1 MNVKRREIDAYCGDT
16 SQLFG
21 VQECILQGGRS
32 SGAHAYIVNN
42 GCGMEFMALTDK
54 CFAIPHLSFK
64 GINIGF
70 ITKAG
75 ISAPQFFQEEGT
87 RGFLRNFEG
96 GFLTTCGLSYVGT
109 PSECDGQKNG
119 LHGVISNTPI
129 ENASGNIEWKED
141 TAYIT
146 LSGHAHEGYLFG
158 PDLTISKTIEL
169 STDRNRLMIHDTVVN
184 SGFKESPLML
194 LYHFNYGYPMLD
206 ENVQI
211 YTNYDSV
218 TPRDDRSERCMND
231 ISRYGKPD
239 PDTEEVVVFRTMKDK
254 SVTDGRTMVY
264 NPKLGIAVQ
273 MHLNAEQLPILNQW
287 KSLCAGDYALGLE
300 PGTGH
305 VGGLLNTKRD
315 GLLMMIQPGETKKY
329 DIAIDF
335 MDDPKEIS
343 EAKSFFA
350 V

>member
-1 MNVKRREIDAYCGDT
+1 
-16 SQLFG
+16 
-21 VQECILQGGRS
+21 
-32 SGAHAYIVNN
+32 
-42 GCGMEFMALTDK
+42 
-54 CFAIPHLSFK
+54 
-64 GINIGF
+64 
-70 ITKAG
+70 
-75 ISAPQFFQEEGT
+75 
-87 RGFLRNFEG
+87 
-96 GFLTTCGLSYVGT
+96 
-109 PSECDGQKNG
+109 
-119 LHGVISNTPI
+119 
-129 ENASGNIEWKED
+129 
-141 TAYIT
+141 
-146 LSGHAHEGYLFG
+146 
-158 PDLTISKTIEL
+158 
-169 STDRNRLMIHDTVVN
+169 
-184 SGFKESPLML
+184 
-194 LYHFNYGYPMLD
+194 
-206 ENVQI
+206 
-211 YTNYDSV
+211 
-218 TPRDDRSERCMND
+218 MND

-335 MDDPKEIS
+335 MDDPKEIAS
-343 EAKSFFA
+343 EVLFA